1 MLIRHAAAVAFAV
14 LVSQTILNAQSTE
27 FTVNSASA
35 DVHNSP
41 STGSPVIGHASK
53 GTTLEVTR
61 ELGSWVRIAWP
72 DAPEGA
78 YLHVSMGSI
87 NHPTSEVPP
96 GAASS
101 ALALAVPPSRPVADS
116 VPASGAPV
124 HAQRTTVITPA
135 TQPPGTMYVQPPT
148 HIVGV
153 GGQIGGST
161 MGLGASARAWARNRL
176 GVQVGVSRYDLS
188 GASGAGRVTAL
199 QLAPSLLYSLKDR
212 VTDFVVIHPYFGGGA
227 GWQRQTYSTPLA
239 VTDAVTDNSL
249 GFQAFGG
256 SEFTFASMP
265 RFAVSADLG
274 YNRFPTPFTGFSF
287 GGLGVSFSGHWYMR

>member
-14 LVSQTILNAQSTE
+14 LVSPAVLGAQTTE
-27 FTVNSASA
+27 FTVSTVSA

-53 GTTLEVTR
+53 GVTLQVTR

-78 YLHVSMGSI
+78 YLHVSLGSI
-87 NHPTSEVPP
+87 NHGTSEPP
-96 GAASS
+96 AAASP
-101 ALALAVPPSRPVADS
+101 AAAAAPTGR
-116 VPASGAPV
+116 PASDSAPSSTPGR
-124 HAQRTTVITPA
+124 AQRTTVFPPA
-135 TQPPGTMYVQPPT
+135 PQSPRTMYVQPPT
-148 HIVGV
+148 HIVGI

-161 MGLGASARAWARNRL
+161 MGFGASARAWAKNRL
-176 GVQVGVSRYDLS
+176 GVQFGVSRYELS
-188 GASGAGRVTAL
+188 DATAAGRVTAL

-212 VTDFVVIHPYFGGGA
+212 VTDFVVIRPYFGGGA
-227 GWQRQTYSTPLA
+227 GWQRQTYTTPLVVA
-239 VTDAVTDNSL
+239 DAVTDNSL

-274 YNRFPTPFTGFSF
+274 YNRFPTPFAGVSF
-287 GGLGVSFSGHWYMR
+287 GGLGVSFSGHWYVH